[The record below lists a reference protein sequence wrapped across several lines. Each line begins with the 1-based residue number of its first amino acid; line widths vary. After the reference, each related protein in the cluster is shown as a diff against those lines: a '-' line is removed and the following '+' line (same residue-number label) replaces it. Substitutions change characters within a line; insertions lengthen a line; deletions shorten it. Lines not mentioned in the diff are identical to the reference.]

1 MDASILQSFSDL
13 NEDVKLFL
21 KKYYDIRIIKNY
33 NFHLNDKKLIIKELN
48 EIIYFDKFLNKV
60 ENNKDTKEVEDE
72 VEIDPKY
79 IKILNN
85 YFKEDEIKYRFE
97 KNIIIVE
104 KDEIEEYLYF
114 DEYIKKDTHFY
125 YRVLY
130 DCLKNK
136 SENIFII
143 QIGSLTTFDKM
154 IKYIDIISKVNEN
167 YIFTFVENT
176 ENKKIINCLKN
187 KLTNFTALEVK
198 NKGMDIGIY
207 LISLLYLRDKNLEY
221 KNLIKIHTK
230 TDDRF
235 REHVCDQLIGS
246 EEIIKKNLRLINKP
260 EIGMLN
266 GTLTFDYHKNK
277 SFFKNHFNY
286 LEYLVSYFLNDTL
299 DKNKLEF
306 AVGTFF
312 ISKFDVFNIF
322 NKNNIKI
329 LYNKLNDENTLDINW
344 YKIFYELKNK
354 NDDYI
359 KNHWK
364 RNKKK
369 NYGNNLE
376 LQIKTKCSGMRDFML
391 EHALERFFGY
401 LNKYKN
407 YSMLEI

>member
-1 MDASILQSFSDL
+1 M
-13 NEDVKLFL
+13 
-21 KKYYDIRIIKNY
+21 
-33 NFHLNDKKLIIKELN
+33 
-48 EIIYFDKFLNKV
+48 
-60 ENNKDTKEVEDE
+60 
-72 VEIDPKY
+72 
-79 IKILNN
+79 
-85 YFKEDEIKYRFE
+85 
-97 KNIIIVE
+97 E
-104 KDEIEEYLYF
+104 KDGIEEYLYF

-130 DCLKNK
+130 DCFKNK

-143 QIGSLTTFDKM
+143 QIGSLTTFKKM

-167 YIFTFVENT
+167 YIFTFVEDT
-176 ENKKIINCLKN
+176 ENKKIINLLKK
-187 KLTNFTALEVK
+187 KLTNFTVLEVK
-198 NKGMDIGIY
+198 NKGMDIGIF
-207 LISLLYLRDKNLEY
+207 LISLLYLRDKNLKY

-246 EEIIKKNLRLINKP
+246 EEIIKKNLKLMDKS

-266 GTLTFDYHKNK
+266 GTFTFDYQKNK
-277 SFFKNHFNY
+277 SFFKNHLNY
-286 LEYLVSYFLNDTL
+286 LEYLISYFLNDTL

-359 KNHWK
+359 INHWK
-364 RNKKK
+364 KNKKK

-376 LQIKTKCSGMRDFML
+376 LQIKTKCSGMRDFMI

-407 YSMLEI
+407 YIMLEI

>member
-1 MDASILQSFSDL
+1 MDASIQQSFNDL
-13 NEDVKLFL
+13 NEDVKIFL
-21 KKYYDIRIIKNY
+21 KKYYDIKTIKNY
-33 NFHLNDKKLIIKELN
+33 NFYLNKKKLEIKELD
-48 EIIYFDKFLNKV
+48 EIIYFDKYLIEIQDNEIV
-60 ENNKDTKEVEDE
+60 KEEE
-72 VEIDPKY
+72 TEREIDPKY

-85 YFKEDEIKYRFE
+85 YYNEDEIKYYFK

-104 KDEIEEYLYF
+104 KDGIEEYLYF

-130 DCLKNK
+130 DCFKNK

-143 QIGSLTTFDKM
+143 QIGNLTTFKKM

-167 YIFTFVENT
+167 YIFTFVEDT
-176 ENKKIINCLKN
+176 ENKKIINLLKK
-187 KLTNFTALEVK
+187 KLTNFTVLEVQ
-198 NKGMDIGIY
+198 NKGMDIGIF
-207 LISLLYLRDKNLEY
+207 LISLLYLRDKKLKY

-246 EEIIKKNLRLINKP
+246 EEIIKKNLKLMDKS

-266 GTLTFDYHKNK
+266 GTITFDYQKNK
-277 SFFKNHFNY
+277 SFFKNHLNY
-286 LEYLVSYFLNDTL
+286 LEYLISYFLNDTL

-359 KNHWK
+359 INHWK
-364 RNKKK
+364 KNKKK

-376 LQIKTKCSGMRDFML
+376 LQIKTKCSGMRDFMI

-407 YSMLEI
+407 YIMLEI

>member
-1 MDASILQSFSDL
+1 MDTSIQQSFNDL
-13 NEDVKLFL
+13 NQDVKIFL
-21 KKYYDIRIIKNY
+21 KKYYDIKTIKNY
-33 NFHLNDKKLIIKELN
+33 NFYLNKKKLEIKELD
-48 EIIYFDKFLNKV
+48 EIIYFDKYLIEIQDNEIV
-60 ENNKDTKEVEDE
+60 KEEE
-72 VEIDPKY
+72 TEREIDPKY

-85 YFKEDEIKYRFE
+85 YYNEDEIKYYFK

-104 KDEIEEYLYF
+104 KDGIEEYLYF

-130 DCLKNK
+130 DCFKNK

-143 QIGSLTTFDKM
+143 QIGSLTTFKKM

-167 YIFTFVENT
+167 YIFTFVEDT
-176 ENKKIINCLKN
+176 ENKKIINLLKK
-187 KLTNFTALEVK
+187 KLTNFTVLEVK
-198 NKGMDIGIY
+198 NKGMDIGIF
-207 LISLLYLRDKNLEY
+207 LISLLYLRDKNLKY

-246 EEIIKKNLRLINKP
+246 EEIIKKNLKLMDKS

-266 GTLTFDYHKNK
+266 GTFTFDYQKNK
-277 SFFKNHFNY
+277 SFFKNHLNY
-286 LEYLVSYFLNDTL
+286 LEYLISYFLNDTL

-359 KNHWK
+359 INHWK
-364 RNKKK
+364 KNKKK

-376 LQIKTKCSGMRDFML
+376 LQIKTKCSGMRDFMI

-407 YSMLEI
+407 YIMLEI

>member
-1 MDASILQSFSDL
+1 MDASIQQSFNDL
-13 NEDVKLFL
+13 NEDVKIFL
-21 KKYYDIRIIKNY
+21 KKYYDIKTIKNY
-33 NFHLNDKKLIIKELN
+33 NFHLNKKKLEIKELD
-48 EIIYFDKFLNKV
+48 EIIYFDKYLIEIQDNEIV
-60 ENNKDTKEVEDE
+60 KEEE
-72 VEIDPKY
+72 TEREIDPKY

-85 YFKEDEIKYRFE
+85 YYNEDEIKYYFK

-104 KDEIEEYLYF
+104 KDGIEEYLYF

-130 DCLKNK
+130 DCFKNK

-143 QIGSLTTFDKM
+143 QIGSLTTFKKM

-167 YIFTFVENT
+167 YIFTFVEDT
-176 ENKKIINCLKN
+176 ENKKIINLLKK
-187 KLTNFTALEVK
+187 KLTNFTVLEVQ
-198 NKGMDIGIY
+198 NKGMDIGIF
-207 LISLLYLRDKNLEY
+207 LISLLYLRDKKLKY

-246 EEIIKKNLRLINKP
+246 EEIIKKNLKLMDKS

-266 GTLTFDYHKNK
+266 GTITFDYQKNK
-277 SFFKNHFNY
+277 SFFKNHLNY
-286 LEYLVSYFLNDTL
+286 LEYLISYFLNDTL

-359 KNHWK
+359 INHWK
-364 RNKKK
+364 KNKKK

-376 LQIKTKCSGMRDFML
+376 LQIKTKCSGMRDFMI

-407 YSMLEI
+407 YIMLEI

>member
-1 MDASILQSFSDL
+1 MDTSIQQSFNDL
-13 NEDVKLFL
+13 NQDVKIFL
-21 KKYYDIRIIKNY
+21 KKYYDIKTIKNY
-33 NFHLNDKKLIIKELN
+33 NFYLNKKKLEIKELD
-48 EIIYFDKFLNKV
+48 EIIYFDKYLIEIQDNEIV
-60 ENNKDTKEVEDE
+60 KEEE
-72 VEIDPKY
+72 REIDPKY
-79 IKILNN
+79 IKILSN
-85 YFKEDEIKYRFE
+85 YYNEDEIKYYFK

-104 KDEIEEYLYF
+104 KDGIEEYLYF

-130 DCLKNK
+130 DCFKNK

-143 QIGSLTTFDKM
+143 QIGSLTTFKKM

-167 YIFTFVENT
+167 YIFTFVEDT
-176 ENKKIINCLKN
+176 ENKKIINLLKK
-187 KLTNFTALEVK
+187 KLTNFTVLEVK
-198 NKGMDIGIY
+198 NKGMDIGIF
-207 LISLLYLRDKNLEY
+207 LISLLYLRDKNLKY

-246 EEIIKKNLRLINKP
+246 EEIIKKNLKLMDKS

-266 GTLTFDYHKNK
+266 GTFTFDYQKNK
-277 SFFKNHFNY
+277 SFFKNHLNY
-286 LEYLVSYFLNDTL
+286 LEYLISYFLNDTL

-359 KNHWK
+359 INHWK
-364 RNKKK
+364 KNKKK

-376 LQIKTKCSGMRDFML
+376 LQIKTKCSGMRDFMI

-407 YSMLEI
+407 YIMLEI